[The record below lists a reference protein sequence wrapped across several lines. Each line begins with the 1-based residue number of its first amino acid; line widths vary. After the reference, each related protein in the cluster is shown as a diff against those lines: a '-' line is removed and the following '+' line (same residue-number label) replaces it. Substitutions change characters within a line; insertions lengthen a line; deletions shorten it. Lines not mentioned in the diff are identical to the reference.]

1 MWTSRISVETDRGLA
16 GEYRVADVFLGED
29 GRLGRD
35 VAIKSVRFDKAADPD
50 VRRRFACEGRAAAR
64 LSHNVVGVYDVGEG
78 RTRPYLVT
86 AR

>member
-1 MWTSRISVETDRGLA
+1 
-16 GEYRVADVFLGED
+16 VFLRED

-35 VAIKSVRFDKAADPD
+35 VAIKSVRLDKAADPD

-78 RTRPYLVT
+78 RTSPYLVT